1 MSFIDHSFEGL
12 FSIRELTGEITVA
25 KPLDR
30 EGKDILKITV
40 LAEDDGEPKRND
52 QSEVEFFLTDVNDN
66 SPVIRPQKSNAFV
79 FEVIRT
85 C

>member
-1 MSFIDHSFEGL
+1 MIDHSFEGL
-12 FSIRELTGEITVA
+12 FSIHEQTGEIAVA

-30 EGKDILKITV
+30 EVKDVLQITV
-40 LAEDDGEPKRND
+40 LAEDDGTPKRND
-52 QSEVEFFLTDVNDN
+52 QSEVEFVLTDVNDN
-66 SPVIRPQKSNAFV
+66 SPLIRPQKSTAFV